1 MIRDEIG
8 LVYRTRPHK
17 AFEATVKNFYFILG
31 LNSILNVFYGWH
43 IASIYLLY
51 LKNISGFTCKVIR
64 L

>member
-17 AFEATVKNFYFILG
+17 AFEAAVNFYFILG

-51 LKNISGFTCKVIR
+51 LKNISGFTCKVTG